1 MTGEEHL
8 HARILE
14 QLDLTREVQDEELTQ
29 IIYQVLEEASWRT
42 KRSRRS

>member
-14 QLDLTREVQDEELTQ
+14 QLDLTRQSLDWLLGEL
-29 IIYQVLEEASWRT
+29 ES
-42 KRSRRS
+42 